1 MRTVEEV
8 KAKAAC
14 RRGALHRLSLP
25 RNPPHC
31 SHDGPGIPYNSALHL
46 SLSTSPLSPVIPPKS
61 ASVVKMPG
69 PTSGNETQT
78 ALNRT
83 RRDSPALNALRLL
96 AIEGPPTGP
105 QGPQHPG
112 LGNLRER
119 PMRLT
124 EHCQA
129 RPRRRG
135 VCGRLDSCAC
145 PEVPPDRDEYVPIGA
160 VRNIRPPITV
170 PWGPK
175 LQRAPK
181 GKAFFGDQAPFK
193 TAQAIVA
200 SLDGPSCSQASEK

>member
-96 AIEGPPTGP
+96 AIEGPQ
-105 QGPQHPG
+105 QGLKDRNIHVWASENVRCAPSTVKPD
-112 LGNLRER
+112 
-119 PMRLT
+119 
-124 EHCQA
+124 
-129 RPRRRG
+129 RG
-135 VCGRLDSCAC
+135 VG
-145 PEVPPDRDEYVPIGA
+145 YVGDW
-160 VRNIRPPITV
+160 TV
-170 PWGPK
+170 A
-175 LQRAPK
+175 LAPK
-181 GKAFFGDQAPFK
+181 SLLIAMSMSQSGLSETSVPRSPSRGAQNSKEPRKERLFSVIKRPSRQRRPSLHRWTALHAPR
-193 TAQAIVA
+193 
-200 SLDGPSCSQASEK
+200 LRRSES